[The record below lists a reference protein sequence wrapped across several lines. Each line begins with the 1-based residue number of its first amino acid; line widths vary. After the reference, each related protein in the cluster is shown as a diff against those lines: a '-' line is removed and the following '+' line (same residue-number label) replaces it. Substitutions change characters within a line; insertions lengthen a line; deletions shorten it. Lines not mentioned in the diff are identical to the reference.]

1 MKYVPATSKLIVDEE
16 EKPEKKTEEQKDEIA
31 DSKQEVPEKVDVVP
45 IDGEEPIKKVEEADI
60 QQSKE

>member
-16 EKPEKKTEEQKDEIA
+16 EKPEKKTEEPKDDIA

-45 IDGEEPIKKVEEADI
+45 INGEEPIKKVEEADI
-60 QQSKE
+60 QQSKV